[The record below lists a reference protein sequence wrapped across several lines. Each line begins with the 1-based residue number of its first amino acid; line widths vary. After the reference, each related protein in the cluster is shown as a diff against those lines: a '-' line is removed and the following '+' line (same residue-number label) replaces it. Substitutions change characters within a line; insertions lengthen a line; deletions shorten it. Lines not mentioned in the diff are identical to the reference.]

1 MKLKTIQVSVETWRR
16 LKRIQIE
23 TGETMD
29 ELVSR
34 LLDNNDIE
42 FGKASKPPKGKS
54 QFGAVKNV
62 PF

>member
-1 MKLKTIQVSVETWRR
+1 MKLKTVQVSVETWRR

-23 TGETMD
+23 TGETME

-42 FGKASKPPKGKS
+42 FGEGK
-54 QFGAVKNV
+54 K
-62 PF
+62 